1 MVDRGSPLDPTRTLC
16 SSPLTRNNTTRMLR
30 KYLFRASR
38 SNTGTTRETETKS
51 IEKEEARLLGVA
63 RAIFRV
69 HLCEV
74 SVSSN
79 VLNMYC
85 RSGTLSVV
93 RIESLH
99 VMTMSILYYD
109 RVWVVSV
116 LSRVAH
122 SLVLS
127 SNEACVSIKR
137 KIESHAASLQSSTLE
152 SIEKIVVDS
161 VRIDWRR

>member
-1 MVDRGSPLDPTRTLC
+1 M
-16 SSPLTRNNTTRMLR
+16 
-30 KYLFRASR
+30 
-38 SNTGTTRETETKS
+38 
-51 IEKEEARLLGVA
+51 GVA

-85 RSGTLSVV
+85 RS
-93 RIESLH
+93 RN
-99 VMTMSILYYD
+99 
-109 RVWVVSV
+109 VVSCAKRV
-116 LSRVAH
+116 SSRNDDEHPLLRSRVGGLGPFTLWH
-122 SLVLS
+122 IPLVLS

-137 KIESHAASLQSSTLE
+137 KIESHAGSLQSSTLE

-161 VRIDWRR
+161 VRS